1 MLLKMMGEVALFLSL
16 KKKKKKKHFCLVNQN
31 ET

>member
-16 KKKKKKKHFCLVNQN
+16 KKKKKKHFCLVNQN